1 MQYKDYYQILGVKR
15 DASESEIKRAYRKMA
30 HQYHPDISKLPDAK
44 ERFQELSEAYEVLRD
59 SKKRVA
65 YDQLGSNWK
74 QGESFTPPPN
84 WQRQGF
90 QGGQFTE
97 EDLGQFSDFFSSLFG
112 DAVNF
117 GQSRTKRAR
126 RGEDVHASVSISLED
141 AFKGTTRVI
150 KMQGRNLRVKIPA
163 GVTSGQQIRLAGQGE
178 NSAAGMLAGDLYL
191 TINIQQH
198 PYYKLEKENVYLN
211 LPITPWE
218 AALGATIMVPTLGG
232 AIEVKI
238 PAGSRSGQTLRLKG
252 RGLPAKQTGDQFLLL
267 QIQVPPADDSTTKEF
282 YQKMARELPFD
293 PRRHLFGD

>member
-1 MQYKDYYQILGVKR
+1 MQYKDYYQILNVKR
-15 DASESEIKRAYRKMA
+15 DASESEIKRAYRKLA

-59 SKKRVA
+59 SKKRAA

-90 QGGQFTE
+90 QGSQFTE
-97 EDLGQFSDFFSSLFG
+97 EDFGQFSDFFSSLFG

-117 GQSRTKRAR
+117 GQGRTKRAK
-126 RGEDVHASVSISLED
+126 RGEDVNASVTISLED
-141 AFKGTTRVI
+141 AFMGTTRDI
-150 KMQGRNLRVKIPA
+150 KMQGRNLRVKIPS
-163 GVTSGQQIRLAGQGE
+163 GVTSGQQIRLAGQGK
-178 NSAAGMLAGDLYL
+178 NGAAGMPAGDLYL

-198 PYYKLEKENVYLN
+198 PYYKVDKENIYLN

-238 PAGSRSGQTLRLKG
+238 PTGSRSGQTLRLKG
-252 RGLPAKQTGDQFLLL
+252 RGLPAKQAGDQFLLL
-267 QIQVPPADDSTTKEF
+267 QIQVPPADNSTTQEF

-293 PRRHLFGD
+293 PRRHLFGA

>member
-15 DASESEIKRAYRKMA
+15 DAPDAEIKRSYRKLA
-30 HQYHPDISKLPDAK
+30 HKYHPDISKLPDAK
-44 ERFQELSEAYEVLRD
+44 ERFQELGEAYEVLRD
-59 SKKRVA
+59 PKKRAA

-74 QGESFTPPPN
+74 QGEAFTPPPN

-90 QGGQFTE
+90 QGAQFSE

-117 GQSRTKRAR
+117 GQTTTKRTR
-126 RGEDVHASVSISLED
+126 RGEDVHASVTISLED
-141 AFKGTTRVI
+141 AFMGTTRSI
-150 KMQGRNLRVKIPA
+150 QMQGRNLRVKIPA
-163 GVTSGQQIRLAGQGE
+163 GVIPGQQIRLTGQGE
-178 NSAAGMLAGDLYL
+178 KGAAGMLAGDLYL
-191 TINIQQH
+191 TVNLQPH
-198 PYYKLEKENVYLN
+198 PYFKVDKQNIYLN

-218 AALGATIMVPTLGG
+218 AALGATITVPTLGG

-267 QIQVPPADDSTTKEF
+267 QIQVPPADNSTAQEF
-282 YQKMARELPFD
+282 YQRMARELPFD
-293 PRRHLFGD
+293 PRRHLFGV